1 MNEITVWSRRR
12 EGPLGLFFS
21 IQQPLTPVT
30 RQPGKYFERSSS
42 NLKHS
47 TFHVELYYST
57 QKKKKA
63 APYFDLKNKKNKCL
77 EHFFCLSDLKDFQI
91 YFHFRPISNLYLKQF
106 RS

>member
-1 MNEITVWSRRR
+1 MNEITIWSRRR

-63 APYFDLKNKKNKCL
+63 APYFVWIKEKKKSF
-77 EHFFCLSDLKDFQI
+77 EHLFNEVIL
-91 YFHFRPISNLYLKQF
+91 
-106 RS
+106 